1 MEKPETSSALEGA
14 RKIPRSEWA
23 VAFIGLMLVVG
34 VIAYLIH
41 VALTDRD
48 TPPDIAVRAV
58 DVAPASGGYLVR
70 IEAFNSG
77 GQAAADVRIDATL
90 ERDGAAIETRDL
102 SFDFLPTRSTRRGGI
117 VFRHNPDAFQ
127 MELRVVSHREP

>member
-1 MEKPETSSALEGA
+1 MEKKSSALDDA
-14 RKIPRSEWA
+14 RRIPRSEWA
-23 VAFIGLMLVVG
+23 VAIGGLVLVVG
-34 VIAYLIH
+34 VIAYLIQ
-41 VALTDRD
+41 VALTDKD
-48 TPPDIAVRAV
+48 TPPDITVTAV

-90 ERDGAAIETRDL
+90 RQDGAAIERRDL
-102 SFDFLPTRSTRRGGI
+102 SFDFLPTRSKRRGGV

-127 MELRVVSHREP
+127 MELSVVSHREP